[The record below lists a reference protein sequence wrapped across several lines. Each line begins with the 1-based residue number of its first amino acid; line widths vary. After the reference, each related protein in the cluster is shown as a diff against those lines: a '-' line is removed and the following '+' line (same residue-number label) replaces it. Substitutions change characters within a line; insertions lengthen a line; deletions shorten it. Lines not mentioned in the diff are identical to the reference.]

1 MAHFLSP
8 FVQFFKDTIHLV
20 LEQVQAL
27 STPAKDM
34 LTQREVLCT
43 TAKALISKEIEATQK
58 SFDLEK
64 IMDEMEEQNFIE
76 FGTPLNRV

>member
-1 MAHFLSP
+1 
-8 FVQFFKDTIHLV
+8 
-20 LEQVQAL
+20 
-27 STPAKDM
+27 M